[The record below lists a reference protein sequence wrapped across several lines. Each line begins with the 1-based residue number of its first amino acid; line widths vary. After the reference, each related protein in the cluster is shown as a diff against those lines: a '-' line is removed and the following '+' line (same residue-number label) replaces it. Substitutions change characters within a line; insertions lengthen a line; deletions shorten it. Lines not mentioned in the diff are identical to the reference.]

1 MSELSEVKG
10 DIQSVVEKLISVR
23 HQMEGI
29 QASVPPGAAEI
40 SQEDC
45 DADPDI
51 PTEIRAVMGTCIK
64 DSLDPMIRDLRDL
77 LTYGEAVQG

>member
-1 MSELSEVKG
+1 MNDLSEVKG
-10 DIQSVVEKLISVR
+10 DISNIVEKLVAVR
-23 HQMEGI
+23 HQMVGVE
-29 QASVPPGAAEI
+29 AKVPPGAAEI
-40 SQEDC
+40 SQEDL

-77 LTYGEAVQG
+77 LSYEAGQG